1 MKPDRA
7 QVAVAVR
14 DLCKHYNVYDR
25 PGHMLS
31 EMLLR
36 RPRHHRVNALQGV
49 SFSVSRGEILGIVG
63 RNGAGKSTLLKLLTG
78 VLKPS
83 SGTIEVHGKVS
94 HLLELGGGFNPH
106 YSGRENIY
114 FGGACMG
121 MSRREIDRK
130 LNSIIAFSELGA
142 DINRPFRT
150 YSTGMQARLAF
161 ALAVSIDPEILIID
175 EVLAVGDARF
185 ALKCYDKIREFRAC
199 GVTIL
204 YVTHNYDSLQEFCDH
219 GMVLDRGQLVHFGD
233 PSTAVM
239 IYNRI
244 MYGDQPKPAPPDDLL
259 ASTAPPTLSASQ
271 GSNKYEAALVSF
283 MSQTAMDFSKRVGSK
298 EAVFSRIA
306 IVNDQNEA
314 TTLLPPEKTFSILF
328 EITFKRPLTSPKV
341 GCFIKDRLGRIICS
355 TATGLFSEAPL
366 AGLHQKGSRVIV
378 IFTLRNTLS
387 GGRYFLGAAMAGDDG
402 RRIDDIHDV
411 VMFEVLRTPLI
422 FTDCIV
428 NMFPAVSAVRVEDE
442 ISAAHADAGAPAT

>member
-1 MKPDRA
+1 MKPDKA
-7 QVAVAVR
+7 QVAVAVH

-25 PGHMLS
+25 PSHMLS

-78 VLKPS
+78 VLKPN
-83 SGTIEVHGKVS
+83 SGTIDVYGKVS

-130 LNSIIAFSELGA
+130 LDSIIAFSELGA
-142 DINRPFRT
+142 DIDRTFRT
-150 YSTGMQARLAF
+150 YSTGMQARLTF
-161 ALAVSIDPEILIID
+161 ALAISIDPEILIID

-185 ALKCYDKIREFRAC
+185 ALKCYDKIREFRER

-204 YVTHNYDSLQEFCDH
+204 YVTHNYDSLLEFCDH
-219 GMVLDRGQLVHFGD
+219 GMVLDQGRLVHFGD
-233 PSTAVM
+233 PSTAIM

-244 MYGDQPKPAPPDDLL
+244 MYGDQPKAEPSNDP
-259 ASTAPPTLSASQ
+259 STPTVVSTLPVSQ
-271 GSNKYEAALVSF
+271 ESNKYEVALDSF
-283 MSQTAMDFSKRVGSK
+283 MSQTAMDFSKRIGSK

-314 TTLLPPEKTFSILF
+314 TTLLPPEKAFSILF

-341 GCFIKDRLGRIICS
+341 GFWIKDRLGRIICS
-355 TATGLFSEAPL
+355 TATGLFPDVPL

-428 NMFPAVSAVRVEDE
+428 NMSPTVSAVRLDDG
-442 ISAAHADAGAPAT
+442 ISAAHADAEVPAA